1 VRPAGAKKAQMP
13 ACDPSAASLKL
24 EPSNFK
30 LDLPY
35 DPSAAIRSTFT
46 MALRPNAQNPSA
58 ANYAEST
65 TRKKSVTGSHRQY
78 NPGMRWVSISLL
90 TYSSN
95 RPFKGCFSNRRR
107 NAYEISGEFV
117 KAILMQ

>member
-1 VRPAGAKKAQMP
+1 MGSRPRAPKASKTSPYDRSAASRGKKKAQMP
-13 ACDPSAASLKL
+13 ACDPCAASLKL

-46 MALRPNAQNPSA
+46 MALRPNAQNPCP

-65 TRKKSVTGSHRQY
+65 TRKKSVR
-78 NPGMRWVSISLL
+78 L
-90 TYSSN
+90 TQ
-95 RPFKGCFSNRRR
+95 P
-107 NAYEISGEFV
+107 
-117 KAILMQ
+117 AICVNV